1 MDGVAYHN
9 LLVEQSQGT
18 VTVILK
24 GREHLNAVVPEMMV
38 GLIADRPPVAVGSAK
53 AAISK
58 EQTLDFGSAMAWVYN
73 TCRLTIGNVK
83 FLEGRRAVL
92 EQRRPKFARR

>member
-9 LLVEQSQGT
+9 LLVEQSPGT
-18 VTVILK
+18 VTVILN

-38 GLIADRPPVAVGSAK
+38 ELMVELIADRPPVAVGSAK

-58 EQTLDFGSAMAWVYN
+58 EQTLDLGSAMAWVYN

-83 FLEGRRAVL
+83 FL
-92 EQRRPKFARR
+92 